1 MSFKK
6 KGTPKDSASSY
17 DNVNHKFNTSYQ
29 RRRGLRLSVT
39 KLLNSKLLEDVNN
52 S

>member
-29 RRRGLRLSVT
+29 RRRGLRLR
-39 KLLNSKLLEDVNN
+39 LLNSKLLEDVNN